1 MIKKST
7 QQSKAPHV
15 GAILRSYVRNQ
26 RIYQAALARQIGK
39 TSQSVALYQK
49 QASIQTKN
57 LWDICQVLKHNFF
70 MDIAQMLPDT
80 FSTETN
86 IFEAKD
92 KRIAELEEEN
102 KILRAEKAVL
112 LERGK

>member
-1 MIKKST
+1 ME
-7 QQSKAPHV
+7 V
-15 GAILRSYVRNQ
+15 GML
-26 RIYQAALARQIGK
+26 
-39 TSQSVALYQK
+39 
-49 QASIQTKN
+49 TKGE
-57 LWDICQVLKHNFF
+57 CNFF

-112 LERGK
+112 LES